1 MAGNGDMMA
10 MSIMP
15 LLRIAAVAV
24 ALATPIAA
32 QAQIY
37 TPPSGPLINPVP
49 PPPPPPPKIEVP
61 PVPKMDA
68 PPQSVRP
75 AGRNNFGKRIID
87 CLDDA
92 AAAGL
97 GPTERAAY
105 SRACANQ

>member
-1 MAGNGDMMA
+1 MVA
-10 MSIMP
+10 MSVMP

-24 ALATPIAA
+24 AVATPVAVA
-32 QAQIY
+32 AQIY

-68 PPQSVRP
+68 PPQTVRP
-75 AGRNNFGKRIID
+75 AARNDFGKRIIN
-87 CLDDA
+87 CLEDA